1 MNIFRGEGDFIL
13 FYFLNI
19 FSSFLSFQGGDFICL
34 FFIFF
39 LYFLNIF

>member
-19 FSSFLSFQGGDFICL
+19 FSSFLSFQGGILSVFSL
-34 FFIFF
+34 FFFF
-39 LYFLNIF
+39 IS